1 MGWSG
6 KLGAALVVGATKG
19 SAGRLPLS
27 EVADE
32 LAEAED
38 EVADAAM
45 LSTVSDRLASAKD
58 RPKAALGC
66 SISWRKARTAKDNGV
81 DGRSPSVRAS

>member
-19 SAGRLPLS
+19 SAGRSPLG

-38 EVADAAM
+38 EVVDAAM
-45 LSTVSDRLASAKD
+45 LSTVSNPSAKD
-58 RPKAALGC
+58 SAEGC
-66 SISWRKARTAKDNGV
+66 ARDA
-81 DGRSPSVRAS
+81 PSVGERRGRPRITG